1 MGNSLKKRGQKFV
14 RKFSRFSMKASE
26 DSKEHIKEN
35 LVERISHI
43 QDIKLLILEWSLLV
57 LALITL
63 SVTQAFWSSNSYAEN
78 VFVDGGSYTE
88 ATLGKINSM
97 NPLFATTNSEKVL
110 SKLMFATLTAV
121 DYSGHSGPQLADSL
135 IASENGKVW
144 TMHLR
149 EGLHWSDGEPI
160 TNEDVLFTISLIQNP
175 AVGSIYTANLTGVK
189 VSEDEN
195 GNIVFALPSAYADF
209 TSALEIPLVPKHILE
224 DASPKTLVEHSFSN
238 SPVTS
243 GAFAF
248 NATQIGVL
256 DDENTIYLSANPYYY
271 LGRPMLNSFS
281 IHAFSTKE
289 KIINAVNSG
298 SVTATAELS
307 GEDAEKITSGQFQ
320 KKTSEINYGSFIFFN
335 MSNNWLKNRDLRRA
349 IREGIDIGKI
359 RSAAPDTAALD
370 FPIIDSQIK
379 LSNLPDSPVYNLEA
393 AKNEISTISGGEPI
407 KLSITTVNSGYL
419 PKVANVLAEELRNL
433 GIEVTVVT
441 FDENKDFITNVIA
454 RRNYEILLYDV
465 ELGADPDPL
474 AYYHSSQATASGLNL
489 SNYRSGV
496 VDDLLVGAR
505 ETIDEQLRTKKYES
519 FLNHWTYDTPAI
531 GLYQSNLTYI
541 YNKNVRP
548 YSNNV
553 RLVDAIDRFSDIC
566 GWASNKDTKNRTP

>member
-43 QDIKLLILEWSLLV
+43 QNIKLLILEWSLLV

-63 SVTQAFWSSNSYAEN
+63 SVTQAFWSSNSYANN

-97 NPLFATTNSEKVL
+97 NPLFATTDSEKVL

-121 DYSGHSGPQLADSL
+121 DYSGHSGPQLADSV
-135 IASENGKVW
+135 IASENGRVW

-149 EGLHWSDGEPI
+149 DGLHWSDGEPI
-160 TNEDVLFTISLIQNP
+160 TNEDVLFTVGLIQNP

-189 VSEDEN
+189 VSESED
-195 GNIVFALPSAYADF
+195 GNIVFVLPSAYADF

-224 DASPKTLVEHSFSN
+224 NAAPKTLVEHSFSN

-243 GAFAF
+243 GAFSF
-248 NATQIGVL
+248 NATQIGVSG
-256 DDENTIYLSANPYYY
+256 DENTIYLSANPYYY

-281 IHAFSTKE
+281 VHTFGTKE

-307 GEDAEKITSGQFQ
+307 GADADKVTSAQFQ
-320 KKTSEINYGSFIFFN
+320 KKTSEINYGSFMFFN
-335 MSNNWLKNRDLRRA
+335 LSNNWLRNGSLRSA
-349 IREGIDIGKI
+349 IQKGIDLEKI
-359 RSAAPDTAALD
+359 RSAAPDTAALN
-370 FPIIDSQIK
+370 FPIIDSQIQ
-379 LSNLPDSPVYNLEA
+379 LSNLPTLPTRDYEA
-393 AKNEISTISGGEPI
+393 AKQEISTISGGNPI
-407 KLSITTVNSGYL
+407 ELSITTVNSGYL
-419 PKVANVLAEELRNL
+419 PEVANVLADELRSL
-433 GIEVTVVT
+433 GIETTVVT

-474 AYYHSSQATASGLNL
+474 AYYHSSQTTASGLNL
-489 SNYRSGV
+489 SNYRNGL

-505 ETIDEQLRTKKYES
+505 ETINDQLRAKKYES
-519 FLNHWTYDTPAI
+519 FLTYWVNDAPAI

-548 YSNNV
+548 YSNNIH
-553 RLVDAIDRFSDIC
+553 LVDAIDRFSDIC
-566 GWASNKDTKNRTP
+566 EWAASKNTKNRTP